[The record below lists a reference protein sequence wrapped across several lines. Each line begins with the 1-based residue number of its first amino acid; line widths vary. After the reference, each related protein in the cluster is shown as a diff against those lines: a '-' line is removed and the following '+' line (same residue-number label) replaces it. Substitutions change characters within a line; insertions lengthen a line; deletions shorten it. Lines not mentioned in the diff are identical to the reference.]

1 MKNRGKAFV
10 VFCIA
15 GTVVISGCTG
25 GNQAAET
32 AQNNPA
38 ATNVSTE
45 PVTITMSLDTNI
57 DEDLITQIQEQL
69 KKKHPNITLELIK
82 PGKGTSLAELIMAG
96 QTPDLVL
103 TYNGKLASYQD
114 LELLY
119 DMTPLL
125 KQHNIDLSRFEPY
138 ILEDSKIASTK
149 DELYGLPLS
158 LNYHALYYNKDIFDK
173 FGVPYPTDGMTWDQ
187 VLQLA
192 KKVTRIDNGTP
203 IRGFDP
209 GNSVIWVS
217 QPLGIAVIDPKI
229 EKASINNDQWKKVFE
244 LVKAFYSIPGNE
256 PIGAAKDAFLKEKNL
271 AMYTDLSIIN
281 DLELASKNALNWDMV
296 QYPSYPEKPNVYG
309 NASVNMLM
317 ITKTSKHKE
326 QALQVINVA
335 ISDEVQLESAR
346 KGRVTPLKDLKFKTE
361 FGAAREVMKNK
372 NVQGIFKS
380 KPVKYPI
387 ASKHRGKAENMVR
400 NKFNEYMRGNIDV
413 NTALSQLDEEI
424 NKMIQ
429 SESGN

>member
-1 MKNRGKAFV
+1 MNQRGKAFA
-10 VFCIA
+10 VFCMA
-15 GTVVISGCTG
+15 GTVLISGCSG
-25 GNQAAET
+25 GNQAEEA
-32 AQNNPA
+32 ARSSPA
-38 ATNVSTE
+38 AVSANTE

-57 DEDLITQIQEQL
+57 DEDLIAQIQEQL
-69 KKKHPNITLELIK
+69 KMKHPNITLQLIK
-82 PGKGTSLAELIMAG
+82 PGNGTSLAELIMAG
-96 QTPDLVL
+96 QTPDIVL

-114 LELLY
+114 LEILY

-125 KQHNIDLSRFEPY
+125 KQHDVDLSRFEPA

-173 FGVPYPTDGMTWDQ
+173 YGVPYPTDGMTWDQ

-192 KKVTRIDNGTP
+192 KKLTRMDNGTQ

-217 QPLGIAVIDPKI
+217 QPLGIAAIDPKT

-256 PIGAAKDAFLKEKNL
+256 PNGVAKDAFLKEKNL

-317 ITKTSKHKE
+317 ITKTSKHKD

-335 ISDEVQLESAR
+335 TSDEVQLESAR
-346 KGRVTPLKDLKFKTE
+346 KGRVTPLKDPKFKAE
-361 FGAAREVMKNK
+361 FGTAREVLNNK

-387 ASKHRGKAENMVR
+387 ASKYRGKAETMVR
-400 NKFNEYMRGNIDV
+400 NKFTEYVNGNIDV
-413 NTALSQLDEEI
+413 NSALSQLDEEI
-424 NKMIQ
+424 NRMIQ
-429 SESGN
+429 TESGK

>member
-1 MKNRGKAFV
+1 MKNMGKAFV
-10 VFCIA
+10 GSCIA
-15 GTVVISGCTG
+15 GSILLSGCSG
-25 GNQAAET
+25 GLPAAENVK
-32 AQNNPA
+32 NNPA
-38 ATNVSTE
+38 AISTD
-45 PVTITMSLDTNI
+45 PVTITMSMDTNI
-57 DEDLITQIQEQL
+57 DEDLITHIQEQV

-82 PGKGTSLAELIMAG
+82 PGKGTSLAELITAG

-114 LELLY
+114 MELLY
-119 DMTPLL
+119 DMTPLV
-125 KQHNIDLSRFEPY
+125 KQHNVDLSRFEPY
-138 ILEDSKIASTK
+138 ILEDSKIASAK
-149 DELYGLPLS
+149 DELYGLPIS

-187 VLQLA
+187 VLQLS
-192 KKVTRIDNGTP
+192 KKVTGMDNGTQ

-217 QPLGIAVIDPKI
+217 QPLGIAAVDPKTD
-229 EKASINNDQWKKVFE
+229 KATINNDQWKQVFE
-244 LVKAFYSIPGNE
+244 MVKAFYSIPGNE
-256 PIGAAKDAFLKEKNL
+256 PKGSGKDAFLKEKTV

-317 ITKTSKHKE
+317 ITQTSRHKE

-346 KGRVTPLKDLKFKTE
+346 KGRVTPLKDPKFKSE
-361 FGAAREVMKNK
+361 FGAAREVLKGK

-387 ASKHRGKAENMVR
+387 ASKFRGKAENMVR
-400 NKFNEYMRGNIDV
+400 NKFTEYLSGKIDV
-413 NTALSQLDEEI
+413 NTALFQLEEEI
-424 NKMIQ
+424 NKMVQ
-429 SESGN
+429 TESVK